1 MVILLVLTLKI
12 VLLLAAVWSVY
23 TVELITVEGYKG
35 GKAEIRCPY
44 REEWRSHQK
53 YLCKGS
59 KMECITFLGDN
70 DIETEDEEWTSKWRY
85 SLHDDKG
92 VRVFIVTITNMVS
105 DGAGKYW
112 CGVERFGLDP
122 EVYGDW
128 CCENP
133 TAVTGYEE
141 QTVSIYCMYDE
152 KTEDNEKYF
161 CKVTTQSRCIDDV
174 KVTTTKSQN
183 GRFSLFDNRTAG
195 AFTVTITRLT
205 QEDAGRYL
213 CGVQNN
219 QALDTL
225 SAVQLDIKISPTLSS
240 PPTTTTTSPPTA
252 NSISPSS
259 MSSPSPSSMSS
270 PSPISPSTHNRS
282 DTSVVI
288 IVSAILVM
296 LLLVLVVSLLTVYRW
311 KLNQETAD
319 SSAPRVNTDTRIN
332 RECCHG
338 DCDYEEIKDRPLLSS
353 SGGET
358 TTIYS
363 TANLPTSPSD
373 SLNYASV
380 NFHKDASFPNET
392 TVAIAKEGTSS
403 GDYATVNVSQ
413 KPAYSTVNHPHNS
426 SEAPPIYS
434 TLSITRDT

>member
-225 SAVQLDIKISPTLSS
+225 SAVQLDIK
-240 PPTTTTTSPPTA
+240 
-252 NSISPSS
+252 N
-259 MSSPSPSSMSS
+259 
-270 PSPISPSTHNRS
+270 
-282 DTSVVI
+282 TSVVI
-288 IVSAILVM
+288 IVSGTLVM
-296 LLLVLVVSLLTVYRW
+296 LLLVLVVSLLIVYRG
-311 KLNQETAD
+311 KFNKETAD

>member
-1 MVILLVLTLKI
+1 ILLVCPT
-12 VLLLAAVWSVY
+12 AAVWSVY

-225 SAVQLDIKISPTLSS
+225 SAVQLDIKSKTVFEF
-240 PPTTTTTSPPTA
+240 A
-252 NSISPSS
+252 Y
-259 MSSPSPSSMSS
+259 
-270 PSPISPSTHNRS
+270 
-282 DTSVVI
+282 TSVVI
-288 IVSAILVM
+288 IVSGTLVM
-296 LLLVLVVSLLTVYRW
+296 LLLVLVVSLLIVYRG
-311 KLNQETAD
+311 KFNKETGEKH
-319 SSAPRVNTDTRIN
+319 SLTHTNKQTNTHTHTH
-332 RECCHG
+332 CGCHG
-338 DCDYEEIKDRPLLSS
+338 DGEYEEIKDRPRQSS

-358 TTIYS
+358 TTVYA
-363 TANLPTSPSD
+363 TANLPTRPFD
-373 SLNYASV
+373 SLNYANV
-380 NFHKDASFPNET
+380 NFHKNPSCPNEA
-392 TVAIAKEGTSS
+392 TVAIAKEGTSP
-403 GDYATVNVSQ
+403 GDYATVNIGQS
-413 KPAYSTVNHPHNS
+413 PAYSTVNHPHS
-426 SEAPPIYS
+426 TSEAPPIYYIVS
-434 TLSITRDT
+434 KPRDP